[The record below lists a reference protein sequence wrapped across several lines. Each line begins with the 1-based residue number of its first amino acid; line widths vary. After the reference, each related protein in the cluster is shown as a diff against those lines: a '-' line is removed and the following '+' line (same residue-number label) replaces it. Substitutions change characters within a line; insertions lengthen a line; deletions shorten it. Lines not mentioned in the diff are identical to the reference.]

1 MVRYITDF
9 CIMGWK
15 LYLAWG
21 VIKIIL
27 FTMGSGKIMLK
38 TDGVFIKTKRL
49 DIVMQGNGNKIEEM
63 DMGVKVL

>member
-1 MVRYITDF
+1 
-9 CIMGWK
+9 
-15 LYLAWG
+15 
-21 VIKIIL
+21 
-27 FTMGSGKIMLK
+27 MGSGKIMLK